1 MKDITPR
8 STKNQPGWLLKYL
21 LALDDMF
28 FGRWDYW
35 LRALDKDK
43 IPAEPIPPIHFQS
56 VMTYSGHSAMKNL
69 NECINYA
76 SHSHSNVVESFIDW
90 ILWGFNYRGAS
101 FPNIDDKTDDYW
113 YRTFN
118 LGLFYTEP
126 GDYMAELAQ
135 NHNVGVG
142 AGFFATPMSVV
153 EMMVKM
159 TMGGE
164 PRPYHKS
171 KSVLDPCCGTGGML
185 LYASN
190 YSLNLY
196 GNDINPLLCKMAMVN
211 AFIYMPWVVCRP
223 KEHRMFEREQESR
236 ILEIE
241 TPEGFTIPEC
251 IECGNRRNFL
261 LEVLSEHE
269 LISSPAGLVEI
280 SQPRFSSEAIG
291 KRLNLDN
298 LICAPCLEKKETP

>member
-43 IPAEPIPPIHFQS
+43 IPADPIPVIQFQP
-56 VMTYSGHSAMKNL
+56 VMTYSGHSVLKNL
-69 NECINYA
+69 NDCIAYA

-101 FPNIDDKTDDYW
+101 FPNIDEKTDDYW

-118 LGLFYTEP
+118 LGLFYAEP

-135 NHNVGVG
+135 NHNVGQG

-164 PRPYHKS
+164 PRPFHKS

-190 YSLNLY
+190 CSLNLY

-223 KEHRMFEREQESR
+223 KELRMFEREQEPR
-236 ILEIE
+236 VIEIE

-269 LISSPAGLVEI
+269 LVSTNSGLIEI
-280 SQPRFSSEAIG
+280 LQPRISDEMIG
-291 KRLNLDN
+291 KKLNMDN